1 MNDLTNE
8 TDEGKKLAKH
18 QRPRGTGCIYQR
30 SGSSNWWIQFYR
42 NGKVYCQSAGTS
54 KRRKAEQMLQRKL
67 AEVAN
72 HTFIDPKS
80 ERTLVKELAED
91 FLRDYRINGRKSLA
105 DVEAR
110 WRLHLSQEF
119 GDHRAA
125 NVGHDQMTRYVAQRQ
140 MEGASNATINRE
152 LAALKRMFTLGVRAR
167 KVYSMPAFPHLEER
181 NVRKGFIE
189 DGQYQALAK
198 ACSAEGL
205 WLRAM
210 FEVGYN
216 FGWRVSELLSMRV
229 RQIDLASRT
238 IRLEVGE
245 TKNDEGREVEMTPL
259 VYALVQQCV
268 TGKHSEDFV
277 FTRES
282 GKPVRDFRGTWA
294 KVCCKAGVGKM
305 VCSNCERE
313 VAEENGKWNCGHC
326 SRSWKHKE
334 LDYTG
339 LIFHDL
345 RRTAVRNMVRRG
357 IPERVAMTISGH
369 KTRSIFDRYN
379 IVSQTDL
386 HEAAKKLA
394 LRDQERDEQ
403 HAFRHSSDTV
413 GLSAAPLRPLQN

>member
-1 MNDLTNE
+1 MN
-8 TDEGKKLAKH
+8 EGSRIDQK
-18 QRPRGTGCIYQR
+18 RPRGTGCIYQQK
-30 SGSSNWWIQFYR
+30 GSSNWWIQYYR
-42 NGKVYCQSAGTS
+42 NGKVYRQSAGTS
-54 KRRKAEQMLQRKL
+54 KRRKAAQMLQRKL
-67 AEVAN
+67 AEIAN

-91 FLRDYRINGRKSLA
+91 FLRDYRINGRKSLS

-110 WRLHLSQEF
+110 WRLHLSKEF

-125 NVGHDQMTRYVAQRQ
+125 NIGNDQMTRYVARRQ
-140 MEGASNATINRE
+140 TEGASNATINRE

-167 KVYSMPAFPHLEER
+167 KVYSMPNFPHLEER

-216 FGWRVSELLSMRV
+216 FGWRVSELLNMRV

-268 TGKHSEDFV
+268 AGKQGEDFV

-282 GKPVRDFRGTWA
+282 GKPVRDFRGSWE
-294 KVCCKAGVGKM
+294 KVCKAARVP
-305 VCSNCERE
+305 
-313 VAEENGKWNCGHC
+313 
-326 SRSWKHKE
+326 
-334 LDYTG
+334 G
-339 LIFHDL
+339 LLFHDL

-379 IVSQTDL
+379 IVSKSDL

-394 LRDQERDEQ
+394 LRDQERDAAQ
-403 HAFRHSSDTV
+403 PNQNDYSYSSDIAKPSGDPV
-413 GLSAAPLRPLQN
+413 ASAGKLN

>member
-1 MNDLTNE
+1 MN
-8 TDEGKKLAKH
+8 EGSRIDQK
-18 QRPRGTGCIYQR
+18 RPRGTGCIYQQK
-30 SGSSNWWIQFYR
+30 GSSNWWIQYYR
-42 NGKVYCQSAGTS
+42 NGKVYRQSAGTS
-54 KRRKAEQMLQRKL
+54 KRRKAAQMLQRKL
-67 AEVAN
+67 AEIAN

-91 FLRDYRINGRKSLA
+91 FLRDYRINGRKSLS

-110 WRLHLSQEF
+110 WRLHLSKEF

-125 NVGHDQMTRYVAQRQ
+125 NIGNDQMTRYVAQRQ
-140 MEGASNATINRE
+140 TEGASNATINRE

-167 KVYSMPAFPHLEER
+167 KVYSMPNFPHLEER

-216 FGWRVSELLSMRV
+216 FGWRVSELLNMRV

-268 TGKHSEDFV
+268 AGKQGEDFV

-282 GKPVRDFRGTWA
+282 GKPVRDFRGSWE
-294 KVCCKAGVGKM
+294 KVCKAARVP
-305 VCSNCERE
+305 
-313 VAEENGKWNCGHC
+313 
-326 SRSWKHKE
+326 
-334 LDYTG
+334 G
-339 LIFHDL
+339 LLFHDL

-379 IVSQTDL
+379 IVSKSDL

-394 LRDQERDEQ
+394 LRDQERDAAQ
-403 HAFRHSSDTV
+403 PNQNDYSYSSDIAKPSGDPV
-413 GLSAAPLRPLQN
+413 ASAGKLN